1 MKIDREN
8 INGIHDD
15 IIDELKKFNP
25 VASKFEAHLKSNL
38 EKHYHTIL
46 DYVIEKYPS
55 GNLYE
60 STLLIQ
66 GLTIRSL
73 NLFLGILRE
82 LIHDNALVVN
92 ILLRQYL
99 ETVAVTFY
107 TSWKPEYLQTALV
120 GQGKRVN
127 ILTMIDQ
134 LDKKRY
140 SGTRKD
146 YDDLSETLHPNSK
159 SHFLYSK
166 PINQNNRIAQFS
178 TYADLR
184 DEDVKKYLN
193 FINTWVERFF
203 DELESLD
210 KLAPEEK

>member
-1 MKIDREN
+1 MKIDRKKFD
-8 INGIHDD
+8 GIHDD
-15 IIDELKKFNP
+15 IIGKLKKFNP
-25 VASKFEAHLKSNL
+25 IACKFEDRLKSNL
-38 EKHYHTIL
+38 EGHYHKIL

-66 GLTIRSL
+66 GLTTRSL

-82 LIHDNALVVN
+82 LVHSNTLVVN

-99 ETVAVTFY
+99 ETVAITFY

-127 ILTMIDQ
+127 ILTMIDH

-140 SGTRKD
+140 PGTRKD
-146 YDDLSETLHPNSK
+146 YDYLSETLHPNSK

-166 PINQNNRIAQFS
+166 PINEKNRIAQFT
-178 TYADLR
+178 TYTVLSNG
-184 DEDVKKYLN
+184 DVEKYLE

-203 DELESLD
+203 EELKSLD
-210 KLAPEEK
+210 KLALKEK